1 VNNIS
6 LNDFIHINSIDSN
19 KPPAMTGVCVCVCV
33 FIHVALLK
41 VNTLKLNCL

>member
-33 FIHVALLK
+33 HSCGAAESK
-41 VNTLKLNCL
+41 HT